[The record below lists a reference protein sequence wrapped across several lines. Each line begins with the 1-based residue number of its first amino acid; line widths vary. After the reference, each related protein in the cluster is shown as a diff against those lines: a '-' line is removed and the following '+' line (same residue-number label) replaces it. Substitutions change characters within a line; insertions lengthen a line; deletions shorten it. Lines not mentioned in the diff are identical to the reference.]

1 MYWLCLHYYFTVA
14 AIHLAYPYAAS
25 EKFSCT
31 EFDKDPETFLQLAEA
46 ANLWNEMKTDFI
58 TRLSEGRNKF
68 RHRLEVDHC
77 WPDDMNGISNA
88 QQNAERATQRKQ
100 TQRFMDYSLQGIK
113 PNYLQRKAQ
122 EQLLEYPNATL
133 NDFLAHNIQED
144 VMLQISSNFR
154 HYVEQIETELATL
167 VQEMRNVRIALQEH
181 RVSAMERSCRAR
193 APTQKGK
200 QRTVRFCN
208 YCHKNGHTPN

>member
-1 MYWLCLHYYFTVA
+1 
-14 AIHLAYPYAAS
+14 
-25 EKFSCT
+25 
-31 EFDKDPETFLQLAEA
+31 
-46 ANLWNEMKTDFI
+46 MKTDFI
-58 TRLSEGRNKF
+58 TRLPEGRNKF

-88 QQNAERATQRKQ
+88 QQNAERALQRKQ
-100 TQRFMDYSLQGIK
+100 TQRFMDYRLQGLK

-122 EQLLEYPNATL
+122 EQLMEYPNATL
-133 NDFLAHNIQED
+133 NDFLAHNNQED

-154 HYVEQIETELATL
+154 HDVEQIETELATL
-167 VQEMRNVRIALQEH
+167 VQEMRNVRIELQEH
-181 RVSAMERSCRAR
+181 RVSAMERNCRAR